1 MSQMNG
7 AVIEP
12 ACEHVQEVGAVKG
25 VIGSAVPRCSLV
37 PVVEFEELT
46 RLHVAR
52 VDSGRRRRD
61 SGDFAA
67 KTDRLQRFKGLRT
80 YVDRGADLA
89 QSRCRLEN
97 LRLHPEGPQRM
108 RGREPGEPTADNRY
122 PTA

>member
-1 MSQMNG
+1 MNG
-7 AVIEP
+7 AMIEP
-12 ACEHVQEVGAVKG
+12 ACERVQEVGAVKG

-67 KTDRLQRFKGLRT
+67 KTDRLQRFIGLRT
-80 YVDRGADLA
+80 YVDPGAALA
-89 QSRCRLEN
+89 QSRCPPETPRP
-97 LRLHPEGPQRM
+97 HPEGPQRR
-108 RGREPGEPTADNRY
+108 RGREPGEPPADNRY